1 MWIRELETRGFRN
14 LSGRVHFSPG
24 INVLRGRNGQG
35 KTNVIEAIY
44 TSCFPRSFRGGRIT
58 DLIRFNEDTAW
69 VRLLVEDDGIQ
80 SEIRTIHSPGRRIQ
94 GLGGKDNCAPAE
106 VVKRLKVIFFG
117 PDELALV
124 KGGPA
129 LRREFIDRA
138 LGTHHYPFLELQQ
151 RYARVLKERNQLL
164 RDLGSFRKVSIALQ
178 EAFEEELAGYG
189 ARWVEYRLKYL
200 KELGPVA
207 SRILLEHSNGALE
220 LQIRYVH
227 SMPDLDESG
236 EWDSRG
242 MSRRLYRILGE
253 RRSDDSASGM
263 TSVGPHLDDLE
274 ILVNGKSGRH
284 FASQG
289 EQRAV
294 VVALKLAQLSLWKEK
309 FSIAPVL
316 LLDDVSSELD
326 PERNERLFQLISD
339 WQIQTILTTTFPLDV
354 LSRWPEGCLME
365 VSDGTVQGAVG
376 TDNGKGWQ

>member
-1 MWIRELETRGFRN
+1 
-14 LSGRVHFSPG
+14 
-24 INVLRGRNGQG
+24 
-35 KTNVIEAIY
+35 
-44 TSCFPRSFRGGRIT
+44 
-58 DLIRFNEDTAW
+58 
-69 VRLLVEDDGIQ
+69 
-80 SEIRTIHSPGRRIQ
+80 
-94 GLGGKDNCAPAE
+94 
-106 VVKRLKVIFFG
+106 
-117 PDELALV
+117 
-124 KGGPA
+124 
-129 LRREFIDRA
+129 
-138 LGTHHYPFLELQQ
+138 
-151 RYARVLKERNQLL
+151 
-164 RDLGSFRKVSIALQ
+164 LQ

>member
-1 MWIRELETRGFRN
+1 M
-14 LSGRVHFSPG
+14 
-24 INVLRGRNGQG
+24 
-35 KTNVIEAIY
+35 A
-44 TSCFPRSFRGGRIT
+44 
-58 DLIRFNEDTAW
+58 DLIRFDEETAW
-69 VRLLVEDDGIQ
+69 VRLLVEDAGIQ
-80 SEIRTIHSPGRRIQ
+80 SEIRTVHSAGRRVQ

-106 VVKRLKVIFFG
+106 VVQRLKVIFFG

-129 LRREFIDRA
+129 LRREFMDRA
-138 LGTHHYPFLELQQ
+138 LVTHHCPFLELQR
-151 RYARVLKERNQLL
+151 RYGRVLKERNQLL
-164 RDLGSFRKVSIALQ
+164 RELSSFRKVSIALQ

-200 KELGPVA
+200 RELGPVA
-207 SRILLEHSNGALE
+207 SRILSEHSNGALE

-227 SMPDLDESG
+227 SFPDLDESEG
-236 EWDSRG
+236 WDFRD
-242 MSRRLYRILGE
+242 MSRRLYRVLGQ
-253 RRSDDSASGM
+253 RRSEDSISGM

-274 ILVNGKSGRH
+274 ILVNGKPGRH

-309 FSIAPVL
+309 FSVAPVL

-326 PERNERLFQLISD
+326 PQRNERLFQLISD

-354 LSRWPEGCLME
+354 LSRWPEGCLLE
-365 VSDGTVQGAVG
+365 VSEGTVQGG
-376 TDNGKGWQ
+376 IGGDNGKGGI